1 VGTVNV
7 PSSLDRA
14 RVFLLRRRGLAILAC
29 FFLLASLPFLGFRLV
44 FVTGAA
50 SLRMLL
56 VCVVFLAAAVIA
68 TGRVA
73 AKVIDLVVGLANLTW
88 VGASLEQAIDLLVR
102 VLVLVRDLIVGRR
115 R

>member
-1 VGTVNV
+1 MA
-7 PSSLDRA
+7 L
-14 RVFLLRRRGLAILAC
+14 LAC
-29 FFLLASLPFLGFRLV
+29 FFLLASLPFLGFRLE

-56 VCVVFLAAAVIA
+56 VCVGFLVAVVIE

-73 AKVIDLVVGLANLTW
+73 AKVIDLIVGLANLTW
-88 VGASLEQAIDLLVR
+88 VGASLEQALDLLVL
-102 VLVLVRDLIVGRR
+102 VLVLVRDLIGRR